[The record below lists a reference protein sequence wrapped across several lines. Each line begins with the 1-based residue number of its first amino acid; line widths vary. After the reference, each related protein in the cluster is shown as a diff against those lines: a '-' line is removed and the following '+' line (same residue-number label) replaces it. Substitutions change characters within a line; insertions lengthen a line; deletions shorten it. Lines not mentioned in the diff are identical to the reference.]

1 MNQIVIKGRIVHSP
15 ELKTTQ
21 SGVNVCRFS
30 VAVDRR
36 FKQNGEKVTDFFDC
50 VAWRSSADFVSKYF
64 DKGQEIL
71 LSGEMQSRQ
80 YEARDGSKRR
90 AWEISVDNVDFC
102 GSKQSNAAPEQ
113 PAPAYSAPKQDAY
126 TGHNADFALIE
137 DEGDL
142 PF

>member
-1 MNQIVIKGRIVHSP
+1 MNQIIIKGRIVHSP

-64 DKGQEIL
+64 DNGQEIL

-90 AWEISVDNVDFC
+90 AWEISVDNVEFC
-102 GSKQSNAAPEQ
+102 GSKQSGAAQAQ
-113 PAPAYSAPKQDAY
+113 PAQQQSAPAYSAQKQD
-126 TGHNADFALIE
+126 DFAII
-137 DEGDL
+137 DDTAGDL

>member
-1 MNQIVIKGRIVHSP
+1 MNQIIIKGRIVHSP

-21 SGVNVCRFS
+21 SGVNVCQFS

-36 FKQNGEKVTDFFDC
+36 LKQNGEKVTDFFDC

-71 LSGEMQSRQ
+71 LSGKMQSRQ

-90 AWEISVDNVDFC
+90 AWEISVDNVEFC
-102 GSKQSNAAPEQ
+102 GGKQSNVATAQAAPQ
-113 PAPAYSAPKQDAY
+113 QAAPAYSAPKQD
-126 TGHNADFALIE
+126 DFAII
-137 DEGDL
+137 DDTGDL

>member
-1 MNQIVIKGRIVHSP
+1 MNQIIIKGRIVHSP
-15 ELKTTQ
+15 EMKTTQ

-102 GSKQSNAAPEQ
+102 GSKQSNAAPAH
-113 PAPAYSAPKQDAY
+113 PAPAYSAPKQD
-126 TGHNADFALIE
+126 DFAIIE
-137 DEGDL
+137 DTGDL

>member
-1 MNQIVIKGRIVHSP
+1 MNQIIIKGRIVHSP

-90 AWEISVDNVDFC
+90 AWEISVDNVEFC
-102 GSKQSNAAPEQ
+102 GSKQSGAAPTQAAPQQ
-113 PAPAYSAPKQDAY
+113 PAPAYNEPKQD
-126 TGHNADFALIE
+126 DFAII
-137 DEGDL
+137 DDTAGDL

>member
-1 MNQIVIKGRIVHSP
+1 MNQIVIKGRIVHTP

-90 AWEISVDNVDFC
+90 AWEISVDNVEFC
-102 GSKQSNAAPEQ
+102 SSKQGGAAPAQPAPQQ
-113 PAPAYSAPKQDAY
+113 PAPAYSAPKQD
-126 TGHNADFALIE
+126 DFAII
-137 DEGDL
+137 DDTGDL

>member
-1 MNQIVIKGRIVHSP
+1 MNQIIIKGRIVHTP

-36 FKQNGEKVTDFFDC
+36 FKQNGDKVTDFFDC

-102 GSKQSNAAPEQ
+102 GSKQSNS
-113 PAPAYSAPKQDAY
+113 APAQPSPAYGAPKQD
-126 TGHNADFALIE
+126 DFAIIDDTAE
-137 DEGDL
+137 DL

>member
-15 ELKTTQ
+15 EMKTTQ
-21 SGVNVCRFS
+21 AGVNVCRFS

-71 LSGEMQSRQ
+71 LSGEIQSRQ

-102 GSKQSNAAPEQ
+102 GSKQHSAAPAQAAPQQ
-113 PAPAYSAPKQDAY
+113 PAPAYNAPKQD
-126 TGHNADFALIE
+126 DFAII
-137 DEGDL
+137 DDTAGDT